1 MSQIITFYSYKGGVG
16 RTMALANVAILLAK
30 WGYRTLIVDWDLEA
44 PGLEN
49 FFGEYIQASK
59 ISKRQKG
66 IVDLLT
72 SHTSKSRKKLDWK
85 DLVVPITIP
94 KIRQQIYLIT
104 AGQRDDDYFKKV
116 REFDVT
122 KFYDKNDGGNVI
134 ENLRDSW
141 KGNFDFILI
150 DSRTGVT
157 EIGGICT
164 IQLPDINVMLFTPTQ
179 HGLDG
184 ILDIAKRAKIAQQKL
199 PVERQKLV
207 FLPIPTRLDTNTE
220 FKINQLWID
229 KFANELT
236 PLYKD
241 WLPIEGIHEIKI
253 DKKVFIEKTKIP
265 YIPYFSYGEKLPVIE
280 QGTTDTAGLGYAYE
294 NLAGLIVMGLKNVEL
309 FYERREEFIEK
320 CIPSKSQ
327 ADKLFGLSLKF
338 SFNSSMEKV
347 FPVKK
352 PSIATK
358 IPPVN
363 VLFYYS
369 QSDKLVYKQIREEL
383 EHFNTGR
390 KVKFYSED
398 DIILG
403 QPIDKEIS
411 RLIEIADIIIVIFV
425 SENKYL
431 NTFNNIVNEANN
443 KTIVPINVRFGGL
456 NHEIPHGLSS
466 FQSLTL
472 NGRGSNY
479 EYIDEAVEKL
489 EKLFELKRKEKIIY
503 EKL

>member
-16 RTMALANVAILLAK
+16 RTMALANVATLLAK
-30 WGYRTLIVDWDLEA
+30 WGYRTLIVDWNLEA

-66 IVDLLT
+66 IIDLLT
-72 SHTSKSRKKLDWK
+72 SHTNKNRKKVDWK
-85 DLVVPITIP
+85 DLVVPISIP
-94 KIRQQIYLIT
+94 TIRQKIYLIT
-104 AGQRDDDYFKKV
+104 AGQRDDEYFKKV

-141 KGNFDFILI
+141 KESFDFILI

-179 HGLDG
+179 HGLNG
-184 ILDIAKRAKIAQQKL
+184 ILDIAKRARIAQQKL

-220 FKINQLWID
+220 FIINQSWID
-229 KFANELT
+229 KFAHELT
-236 PLYKD
+236 PLYND
-241 WLPIEGIHEIKI
+241 WLPIEGSNEVKI
-253 DKKVFIEKTKIP
+253 DKKVFIEKTKVP
-265 YIPYFSYGEKLPVIE
+265 YVPYFSYGEKLPVIE

-294 NLAGLIVMGLKNVEL
+294 NLTGLIVKGLTNVEL
-309 FYERREEFIEK
+309 FYERREQFIEK
-320 CIPSKSQ
+320 CIPNKSK
-327 ADKLFGLSLKF
+327 ADKLFAESLKLTF
-338 SFNSSMEKV
+338 SDSLEKALA
-347 FPVKK
+347 VKK
-352 PSIATK
+352 PSVAKKT
-358 IPPVN
+358 PPVN

-369 QSDKLVYKQIREEL
+369 QSDKIVYKQIREEL

-403 QPIDKEIS
+403 QPINEEMT
-411 RLIEIADIIIVIFV
+411 RLIDIADIIIIIFI
-425 SENKYL
+425 SANKYQ
-431 NTFNNIVNEANN
+431 NTFNEIVNEANN
-443 KTIVPINVRFGGL
+443 KPIVPINVRFGGL
-456 NHEIPHGLSS
+456 NYGIPDELAS

-472 NGRGSNY
+472 NGVSGGNY
-479 EYIDEAVEKL
+479 EYMDEAVEKL
-489 EKLFELKRKEKIIY
+489 EKLFELKRKEKMEIS
-503 EKL
+503 

>member
-16 RTMALANVAILLAK
+16 RTMALANVATLLAK

-49 FFGEYIQASK
+49 FFNEYIDASK
-59 ISKRQKG
+59 ISKNQKG

-72 SHTSKSRKKLDWK
+72 SHMSKNKKKVDWK
-85 DLVVPITIP
+85 GLVVPISIP
-94 KIRQQIYLIT
+94 KIRQKIYLIT
-104 AGQRDDDYFKKV
+104 AGQRDEEYFKKV

-122 KFYDKNDGGNVI
+122 KFYDNYDGGNFI

-141 KGNFDFILI
+141 KESFDFILI

-164 IQLPDINVMLFTPTQ
+164 IQLPDINIMLFTPTQ
-179 HGLDG
+179 HGLNG
-184 ILDIAKRAKIAQQKL
+184 ILDIAKRARIAHQKL

-220 FKINQLWID
+220 FIINQSWID
-229 KFANELT
+229 KFAHELT
-236 PLYKD
+236 PLYND
-241 WLPIEGIHEIKI
+241 WLPIEGNNDVKI

-265 YIPYFSYGEKLPVIE
+265 YVPYFSYGEKLPVIE

-294 NLAGLIVMGLKNVEL
+294 NLAGLIVEGLTNVEL

-320 CIPSKSQ
+320 CIPSKSES
-327 ADKLFGLSLKF
+327 DRLFAESLKF
-338 SFNSSMEKV
+338 SFSNSLEKALAV
-347 FPVKK
+347 NKSRVIKK
-352 PSIATK
+352 VH
-358 IPPVN
+358 PVN
-363 VLFYYS
+363 VLFYY
-369 QSDKLVYKQIREEL
+369 QDMDKGFYREIREYV
-383 EHFNTGR
+383 EHLNTGR

-403 QPIDKEIS
+403 QSKDKEIP
-411 RLIEIADIIIVIFV
+411 RLIEIADVIIIIFA
-425 SENKYL
+425 SGNIYQ
-431 NTFNNIVNEANN
+431 NTFGYIINEANN
-443 KTIVPINVRFGGL
+443 KTIVPINVTVNGTHRTEMP
-456 NHEIPHGLSS
+456 NWLSS

-472 NGRGSNY
+472 NRKPGGKY

-489 EKLFELKRKEKIIY
+489 EKLFELKRKEKIKIS
-503 EKL
+503 

>member
-16 RTMALANVAILLAK
+16 RTMAVANVAILLAK

-49 FFGEYIQASK
+49 FFNEYIDASK
-59 ISKRQKG
+59 ISKSRRG
-66 IVDLLT
+66 IIDLLI
-72 SHTSKSRKKLDWK
+72 SHISKNKKKVDWK
-85 DLVVPITIP
+85 GLVVPITIP
-94 KIRQQIYLIT
+94 KIRQKIYLIT
-104 AGQRDDDYFKKV
+104 AGQRDEEYFKKV

-122 KFYDKNDGGNVI
+122 KFYDNYDGGNFM

-141 KGNFDFILI
+141 RESFDFILI

-179 HGLDG
+179 HGLNG
-184 ILDIAKRAKIAQQKL
+184 ILDIAKRARIAHQKL

-220 FKINQLWID
+220 FIINQFWID
-229 KFANELT
+229 KFAHELT
-236 PLYKD
+236 PLYND
-241 WLPIEGIHEIKI
+241 WLPIEGNNDVKI
-253 DKKVFIEKTKIP
+253 NKKVFIEKTKIP
-265 YIPYFSYGEKLPVIE
+265 YVPYFSYGEKLPVIE

-309 FYERREEFIEK
+309 FYERREEFIEN
-320 CIPSKSQ
+320 CIPVKSQ
-327 ADKLFGLSLKF
+327 ADKLFAESLKLTF
-338 SFNSSMEKV
+338 SDSLEKALA
-347 FPVKK
+347 VKK
-352 PSIATK
+352 SSVIKK

-363 VLFYYS
+363 VLFYYN

-403 QPIDKEIS
+403 KPIDKEIS
-411 RLIEIADIIIVIFV
+411 RLIEIADIIIIIFV
-425 SENKYL
+425 SENKYTD
-431 NTFNNIVNEANN
+431 TFTHIVNEANN
-443 KTIVPINVRFGGL
+443 KTIVPINVRFGGD
-456 NHEIPHGLSS
+456 NYGIPHVLSS
-466 FQSLTL
+466 FQSVTL

-479 EYIDEAVEKL
+479 EHLDEAVEKL
-489 EKLFELKRKEKIIY
+489 EKLFESKRIEKYKYLK
-503 EKL
+503 